1 MLGIIVTGHGNFA
14 TGLTSS
20 VKLIAGIPE
29 HYEAVDFVETDS
41 VEDLEKKL
49 NAALDRLSDC
59 DGVIVFS
66 DLLGGSPFKTAVE
79 VSLKRPEANMVVLSG
94 TNLGMII
101 ESSMAR
107 AFVEDAQSLADMAVN
122 TGKDQVYKYVYTERK
137 QEEESDDGI

>member
-1 MLGIIVTGHGNFA
+1 M
-14 TGLTSS
+14 
-20 VKLIAGIPE
+20 
-29 HYEAVDFVETDS
+29 
-41 VEDLEKKL
+41 

-59 DGVIVFS
+59 NGAIVFS

-79 VSLKRPEANMVVLSG
+79 VSLKRPEANMVVLSR

-107 AFVEDAQSLADMAVN
+107 AFVKDAQSLADMAVN

-137 QEEESDDGI
+137 QEEESEDGI